1 MTSHVLPSRVLHFI
15 TDQDYRHVGIGEPA
29 QTGEN
34 TCLTHSVLRPWK
46 VTGQLKVAG
55 EHEHASGP
63 MDKSVTTHKWRWK
76 SLCVHEPSRN
86 GRFIVGDTDKHSRY
100 QSNA

>member
-1 MTSHVLPSRVLHFI
+1 MTSHVLLSRVLHFI

-29 QTGEN
+29 QTGES
-34 TCLTHSVLRPWK
+34 TCLTRSVLRPWE

-63 MDKSVTTHKWRWK
+63 MDKSVTSGIGSPYVFMNLQGKERP
-76 SLCVHEPSRN
+76 LYR
-86 GRFIVGDTDKHSRY
+86 R
-100 QSNA
+100 